1 MSTTRTIRAIR
12 KEKPLPRPKPPARPP
27 APSGVHVPGGDSG
40 TGMVCPGSGG
50 SGRVAGAA
58 PGAVTGTRTPP
69 ADRPAS
75 ATGMAPAAFLRGGDA
90 IEETVIDAP
99 VQKVLRKP
107 SALGGKSIH
116 LQVVEGEMRGR
127 SFDLTGLGTYVI
139 GRKGCDIVVED
150 EKVSRKHASI
160 VIARQGQYLVQDLAS
175 KNGTF
180 VNGVRLSRRNL
191 AHNDVIRVG
200 NTTFRFTVFDGP
212 VPVDR

>member
-12 KEKPLPRPKPPARPP
+12 KEKPLPRPKPPVRSPR
-27 APSGVHVPGGDSG
+27 PSGVDVPGSGSG

-50 SGRVAGAA
+50 SGRVA
-58 PGAVTGTRTPP
+58 
-69 ADRPAS
+69 DSAS
-75 ATGMAPAAFLRGGDA
+75 AAQTAPRPVPVLRGGEA
-90 IEETVIDAP
+90 IEETLIETPA
-99 VQKVLRKP
+99 QKVLRKP

-116 LQVVEGEMRGR
+116 LQVVEGEAKGR

-160 VIARQGQYLVQDLAS
+160 VIAREGQYHVQDLAS

-180 VNGVRLSRRNL
+180 VNGVRLTRRNL
-191 AHNDVIRVG
+191 AHNDLIRVG

-212 VPVDR
+212 VQLGS